1 MGRWEDAQCLLN
13 NNVGADGNPPMGRLP
28 SSPTEPEKKIFTVTE
43 ANRLVKNEFSKIPSF
58 QNIAITGEISN
69 YKPHYSG
76 HHYITLK
83 DENASID
90 CIWFKWQASGLNFNI
105 ENGLKVIAY
114 GKLDVYEKGGRYN
127 LHIENLEPEGIGSL
141 AIAYEQLKKKL
152 EEKGYFREEHKKE
165 IPRFPN
171 KIGVVTSPTGAVWHD
186 IQNVATRRYPN
197 AEIIL
202 YPAKVQGEGG
212 ELEVAAGIEYF
223 NTRDDIDTL
232 IIGRGGG
239 SMEDLWNFNEEIV
252 AYAIYNSKIPI
263 ISSVGHET
271 DFTIADFVA
280 DVRAPTPSAAA
291 ELATPDMLEL
301 KNIIK
306 TNYLRMLKALRNNI
320 ASKREILK
328 RIVVKNP
335 KDIIQNYYL
344 MLDYTYEKLVNIV
357 KTNLSK
363 KRENLK
369 ILVGKLDS
377 LSPLSVI
384 SRGYSVATVNGAT
397 IRDIKQVKLGD
408 KMETMVNGGKILSKI
423 ENVFTEKNC

>member
-1 MGRWEDAQCLLN
+1 MGRWEEAEILLNSGDAQL
-13 NNVGADGNPPMGRLP
+13 
-28 SSPTEPEKKIFTVTE
+28 SFSEPKQKIFTVSE
-43 ANRLVKNEFSKIPSF
+43 ANKLVKNEFSKVSAF
-58 QNIAITGEISN
+58 QKIAVTGEISN

-90 CIWFKWQASGLNFNI
+90 CIWFKWQAGGLNFNI

-127 LHIENLEPEGIGSL
+127 LHIENLEPEGVGSL

-152 EEKGYFREEHKKE
+152 EEKGYFKEEHKKD
-165 IPRFPN
+165 IPKFPK
-171 KIGVVTSPTGAVWHD
+171 KIGVVTSPTGAVFHD
-186 IQNVATRRYPN
+186 ISNVASRRYPN

-212 ELEVAAGIEYF
+212 GIEVSAGIEYF

-252 AYAIYNSKIPI
+252 AEAIYKSRIPI

-291 ELATPDMLEL
+291 ELATPDALEL
-301 KNIIK
+301 KSTIIA
-306 TNYLRMLKALRNNI
+306 NYKRMLNALRTDITN
-320 ASKREILK
+320 KREILK
-328 RIVVKNP
+328 RVVVKNP

-344 MLDYTYEKLVNIV
+344 MLDNAYEKLLNIANI
-357 KTNLSK
+357 NLNK
-363 KRENLK
+363 NKERIK
-369 ILVGKLDS
+369 ILAGKLDS
-377 LSPLSVI
+377 LSPLAVI
-384 SRGYSVATVNGAT
+384 SRGYSVATVNGVAV
-397 IRDIKQVKLGD
+397 RDIKQVKLGD
-408 KMETMVNGGKILSKI
+408 KLETVVTSGKILSVV
-423 ENVFTEKNC
+423 EGVE